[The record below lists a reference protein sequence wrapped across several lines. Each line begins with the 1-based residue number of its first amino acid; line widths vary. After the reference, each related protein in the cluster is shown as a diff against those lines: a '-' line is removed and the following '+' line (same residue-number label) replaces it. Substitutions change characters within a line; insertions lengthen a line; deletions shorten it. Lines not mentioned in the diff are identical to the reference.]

1 MKCRVQNTRIL
12 TPEELLTILCKS
24 AILYSE
30 YADTTL
36 LFIFREKKSDAYDY
50 YEVRFGKNNFMH
62 LAGIKS
68 ETLSANEFYEACV
81 GGTITREDCIPF
93 EEKVRLYEEQSTI
106 YDRDKD

>member
-36 LFIFREKKSDAYDY
+36 LFVFVNRK
-50 YEVRFGKNNFMH
+50 FGQPLIEN
-62 LAGIKS
+62 
-68 ETLSANEFYEACV
+68 
-81 GGTITREDCIPF
+81 
-93 EEKVRLYEEQSTI
+93 
-106 YDRDKD
+106 